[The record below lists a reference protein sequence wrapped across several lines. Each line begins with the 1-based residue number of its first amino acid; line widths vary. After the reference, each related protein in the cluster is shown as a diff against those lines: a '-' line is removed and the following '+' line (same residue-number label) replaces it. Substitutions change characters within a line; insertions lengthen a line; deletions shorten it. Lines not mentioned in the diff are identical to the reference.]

1 MRQDDSPARIAAGYV
16 MTFLAGNASYVL
28 HAGPG
33 IRGGGAAD
41 VNSPLRRHAHFD
53 ELPSFRTISGALVAA
68 KGYLPPGL
76 ANWSRVSPKAAAA
89 PLQGYERL
97 YTAVSDKRFV
107 ALAVGMEQ
115 PVTLRAHV
123 RGSIEIRELT
133 TGKILKRMKVA
144 AGDPI
149 ELSGY
154 AELVI
159 IGRGT

>member
-1 MRQDDSPARIAAGYV
+1 
-16 MTFLAGNASYVL
+16 L

-41 VNSPLRRHAHFD
+41 VNSTLRRHAHFD
-53 ELPSFRTISGALVAA
+53 ELPSFKSIAVALAAA
-68 KGYLPPGL
+68 KAYLPPGL
-76 ANWSRVSPKAAAA
+76 PNWSRVSPKAATA

-97 YTAVSDKRFV
+97 YTAQSKGRFV

-115 PVTLRAHV
+115 PVTLRAQ
-123 RGSIEIRELT
+123 SSAAIEIRELT
-133 TGKILKRMKVA
+133 TGRVLKKVTVA

-154 AELVI
+154 EELVI